1 MLRFNSLVT
10 RWLLAAFAV
19 SVLLAWPLHEAQHA
33 AQAMAEH
40 AATAVD
46 LAADTLSKD
55 APGQDG
61 EQATGNCLWCVF
73 HAQHL
78 TPLSTPLAL
87 RFHAEASPPPAG
99 PVCGLPIGRCPL
111 AAEPRGPPQA

>member
-40 AATAVD
+40 AATAD